1 MYLGRGALFCPPPT
15 LQYSPGG
22 GKRLMNKQELLR
34 LEGIEKSFGPIRA
47 LQNVSLV
54 LYRGEV
60 LGLVGDNGAG
70 KSTLVK
76 VISGA
81 VMPDKGKIFFE
92 GRQVHLKSPKDSR
105 ALGIEMVYQ
114 DLSLCE
120 SLTVAQNLF
129 LGREPTKRVLGIPF
143 LDKPRL
149 ENQTRRILSNLN
161 IHIPSIRAQV
171 KYLSGG
177 QRQSIAIGR
186 AVTFE
191 PKILILDEPTAS
203 LAVAEV
209 EKVLR
214 LVKDLRA
221 RGIAIILISHRLQD
235 VIEVADRIIVMYEGQ
250 VVAQRR
256 CVEVGLEELVSLIS
270 QSKRLLERKGN
281 VEAA

>member
-1 MYLGRGALFCPPPT
+1 VYLGRGALFCPPST
-15 LQYSPGG
+15 LQCSPGG
-22 GKRLMNKQELLR
+22 EKRLMNKQELLR

-81 VMPDKGKIFFE
+81 VMPDRGKIFFE

-129 LGREPTKRVLGIPF
+129 LRICSLDANPQSAFLEYPSSINPDSRTKQDGFCLVLTF
-143 LDKPRL
+143 TFHQSASR
-149 ENQTRRILSNLN
+149 SN
-161 IHIPSIRAQV
+161 IFQEASARA
-171 KYLSGG
+171 
-177 QRQSIAIGR
+177 
-186 AVTFE
+186 
-191 PKILILDEPTAS
+191 
-203 LAVAEV
+203 
-209 EKVLR
+209 
-214 LVKDLRA
+214 
-221 RGIAIILISHRLQD
+221 
-235 VIEVADRIIVMYEGQ
+235 
-250 VVAQRR
+250 
-256 CVEVGLEELVSLIS
+256 
-270 QSKRLLERKGN
+270 
-281 VEAA
+281 